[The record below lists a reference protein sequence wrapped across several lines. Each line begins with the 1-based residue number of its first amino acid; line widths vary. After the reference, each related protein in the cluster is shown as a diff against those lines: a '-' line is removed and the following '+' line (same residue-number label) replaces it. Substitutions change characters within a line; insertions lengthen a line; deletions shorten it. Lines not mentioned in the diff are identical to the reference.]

1 MEANVNYYSLKLT
14 LWSYRKVVRRQAK
27 CIETLMSIQALLQ
40 RVIPRTIN
48 ANSLSSALSTYLY
61 YTV

>member
-14 LWSYRKVVRRQAK
+14 LWSHRKVVRRQAK

-48 ANSLSSALSTYLY
+48 ANSLSSALSTYFY
-61 YTV
+61 